1 MLHRAALVAATC
13 LALLASS
20 AALRAQTPDPARVA
34 AAKEM
39 MQSAGVAKQFDEV
52 MPLLA
57 RQLSASFIAVA
68 PDKADEIRQVFSEL
82 AAKFVDRK
90 NELIDKIAAAYADQ
104 LTLDELN
111 AIAAFYRSPVGAKFV
126 EVQPQMMRKAMALG
140 QRWGAQI
147 GREIE
152 EEARRE
158 LQRRGIPL

>member
-34 AAKEM
+34 AAKKM

-82 AAKFVDRK
+82 AAKFVDRR
-90 NELIDKIAAAYADQ
+90 Q
-104 LTLDELN
+104 
-111 AIAAFYRSPVGAKFV
+111 RST
-126 EVQPQMMRKAMALG
+126 RLG
-140 QRWGAQI
+140 R
-147 GREIE
+147 
-152 EEARRE
+152 
-158 LQRRGIPL
+158 

>member
-13 LALLASS
+13 LAFLASS
-20 AALRAQTPDPARVA
+20 AALRAQTRDPARVA

-68 PDKADEIRQVFSEL
+68 PDKADEIRQVFTEL

-90 NELIDKIAAAYADQ
+90 NELIDEIATAYADQ

-158 LQRRGIPL
+158 LQKRGIPL